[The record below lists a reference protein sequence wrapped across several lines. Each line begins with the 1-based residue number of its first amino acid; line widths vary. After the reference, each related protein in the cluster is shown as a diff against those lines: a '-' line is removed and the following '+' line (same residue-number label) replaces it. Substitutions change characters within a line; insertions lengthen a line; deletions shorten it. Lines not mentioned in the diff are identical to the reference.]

1 MTSLNVGF
9 CFIIIFIILNKLN
22 AETRLLENV
31 TKPNENKSTTSPV
44 TSPTSTS
51 DRITSTQTKM
61 RTTDSPTILIFWN
74 DSESSS
80 RPKKWITMWSVVIT
94 TVFYFVI
101 SKS

>member
-1 MTSLNVGF
+1 MTSLNIGF
-9 CFIIIFIILNKLN
+9 CFIIIFIILNRLN
-22 AETRLLENV
+22 AETRLLQNV
-31 TKPNENKSTTSPV
+31 TEPSRNTTI
-44 TSPTSTS
+44 PTSTS
-51 DRITSTQTKM
+51 DRTTSTQTKM
-61 RTTDSPTILIFWN
+61 KTTGQPTILIFWN